1 MPSEREV
8 RQKRQDA
15 ILQLITE
22 KKAIRTQGELEELLK
37 EEHGIE
43 ATQST
48 LSRDLQELGI
58 KRVKGRYILKA
69 WRDVDEGNFEDVVGF
84 VQQAHPSGPYIAVL
98 LTSPGAAKV
107 VAWAID
113 AEGWPEVGGTLAG
126 EDTIFITTR
135 DADAQYELFQR
146 LRKHLKKIIWR

>member
-1 MPSEREV
+1 MPSDREI

-15 ILQLITE
+15 ILQLIAEE
-22 KKAIRTQGELEELLK
+22 KGIRTQGELEERLK
-37 EEHGIE
+37 QEHGIE

-69 WRDVDEGNFEDVVGF
+69 WRDVVEGNFEDVAGF
-84 VQQAHPSGPYIAVL
+84 VQQAHPSGPYITVL

-113 AEGWPEVGGTLAG
+113 AEGWPEVAGTLAG
-126 EDTIFITTR
+126 EDTVFITTPGG
-135 DADAQYELFQR
+135 DEQHELFQR